1 MTFVSENTLI
11 RSVWRKLEEPLAE
24 ILTHLIVTFCSMLSI
39 ELIEFIAHVFDWDKK
54 PIPWTS
60 TSLSDLLFFLEVL
73 AAAAIIL
80 IGIIKAVI
88 ALVRT

>member
-1 MTFVSENTLI
+1 MTFVSENPLI

-39 ELIEFIAHVFDWDKK
+39 ELIEFIAHFFDWDKK

-60 TSLSDLLFFLEVL
+60 TSLSDPTVLFGGF
-73 AAAAIIL
+73 
-80 IGIIKAVI
+80 G
-88 ALVRT
+88 RRGNYPNRNH